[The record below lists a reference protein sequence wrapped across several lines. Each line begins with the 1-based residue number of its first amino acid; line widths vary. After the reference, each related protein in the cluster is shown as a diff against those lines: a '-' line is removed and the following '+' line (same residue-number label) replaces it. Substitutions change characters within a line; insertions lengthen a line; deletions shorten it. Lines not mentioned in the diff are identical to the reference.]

1 MICLEKKIVVE
12 DLKKKNY
19 GLCVQ
24 SYEILYYKTD
34 DKLEAVLGLAP
45 SKNGNALVQQLK
57 KNGLKRGVIGINF

>member
-1 MICLEKKIVVE
+1 MICLEKKIVIE

-45 SKNGNALVQQLK
+45 SKNGNALV
-57 KNGLKRGVIGINF
+57 